1 MEFLHILSFSV
12 YFTVDFSLYYIF
24 AFPPHL
30 NYTKHLFCIVAEG
43 KINKLKSNKTR

>member
-24 AFPPHL
+24 AFPPPL

-43 KINKLKSNKTR
+43 QNKK

>member
-1 MEFLHILSFSV
+1 MEFLHILSFPV

-30 NYTKHLFCIVAEG
+30 NYTKHLFCIVVEEQNK
-43 KINKLKSNKTR
+43 KIKK